1 MICKHCNQDN
11 EPGSRFCASCG
22 QPLDVPEEVNQTGE
36 NSFNQPPVQPPS
48 SPSNQTSGQLEKPLT
63 IAMFACIVP
72 YAVKLLITIP
82 AVLRSFGALFNRG
95 LITGLIS
102 FVICFLTL
110 FSCLLMGGV
119 LFLSAKSSEKSK
131 SHLML
136 WGVSLAA
143 VLRVAI
149 CIIQL
154 ILYALSGIG
163 DSYNREWVEFSPKS
177 IIFTI
182 IFAVLSIVV
191 AYGLFVIARNNP
203 FSFNFSKDM
212 VEENLKNSI
221 DFYKNEVS
229 NLTNKESKNAQVG
242 NVPNAQNVNAPKL
255 LKTNRSL
262 IAYIFLSAITCGIY
276 GLLFFDELS
285 RAANT
290 ICEGDGEHTP
300 GLLKYILFTLLTCGI
315 YTFVWDYKL
324 GNRLAANAPR
334 YNQHISE
341 TGSTILMWRIF
352 GVLLCGIGV
361 FVAFHIELKNL
372 NMLST
377 EYNKNAMMEFSLN
390 NAKPH

>member
-1 MICKHCNQDN
+1 M
-11 EPGSRFCASCG
+11 
-22 QPLDVPEEVNQTGE
+22 
-36 NSFNQPPVQPPS
+36 
-48 SPSNQTSGQLEKPLT
+48 
-63 IAMFACIVP
+63 
-72 YAVKLLITIP
+72 
-82 AVLRSFGALFNRG
+82 
-95 LITGLIS
+95 
-102 FVICFLTL
+102 
-110 FSCLLMGGV
+110 
-119 LFLSAKSSEKSK
+119 
-131 SHLML
+131 
-136 WGVSLAA
+136 
-143 VLRVAI
+143 AI

-372 NMLST
+372 NMLSN